1 MNSQSFLMS
10 SFLTNENKELLWSVL
25 QSGGKFTGIL
35 DNQVG
40 MIQNVFEQ
48 TIYEISEHYR
58 KLNQPINLNAI
69 NKEAV
74 FIICKKIEAV
84 KQSQQQVR
92 DPFFQNSQQLPQQV
106 YQKKQQHIPQLETIY
121 RAEDLQKERENIFK
135 NEFKKKEQEMHSIL
149 KLKKPEEINFMDD
162 NYDKPIGDDM
172 ERLLAEALAS
182 RERELEQIKTVG
194 FTPTVKGEE
203 VKLLQPSEFKS
214 ADIVVRE
221 NDRKEKY
228 NEKRVSFGSELHI
241 IENESNENN
250 QYSQFSNE
258 KDCDKNNDE
267 NESDISFIFNKFKK
281 IKKGDNKE
289 IKDELNDYKN
299 NMDEKKN
306 NDYIIIKISQDIEFI
321 KNNLADLTEKL
332 NKLCNYNKL
341 L

>member
-1 MNSQSFLMS
+1 MNSQSPLMS

-25 QSGGKFTGIL
+25 HSGGKFIGIL
-35 DNQVG
+35 DSQVG
-40 MIQNVFEQ
+40 VIKNVFEQ

-74 FIICKKIEAV
+74 FVICKKIEAV
-84 KQSQQQVR
+84 KQSQQQQIR
-92 DPFFQNSQQLPQQV
+92 DPFFQNPQQV

-121 RAEDLQKERENIFK
+121 RAEDLQKERESIFQ
-135 NEFKKKEQEMHSIL
+135 NEFKKKEQEMHSVL

-162 NYDKPIGDDM
+162 NYDKPIGNDM

-194 FTPTVKGEE
+194 FTSTVKGKE
-203 VKLLQPSEFKS
+203 VKLLQPSESKVV
-214 ADIVVRE
+214 DVVVRE

-241 IENESNENN
+241 IENESNENI

-258 KDCDKNNDE
+258 KECDKNNDE
-267 NESDISFIFNKFKK
+267 DEFDVSFIFNKFKK
-281 IKKGDNKE
+281 IKKGDSKE
-289 IKDELNDYKN
+289 IKNELNDY
-299 NMDEKKN
+299 MDEKKN
-306 NDYIIIKISQDIEFI
+306 NDDDTIIKISQDIEFI
-321 KNNLADLTEKL
+321 KNNLADLTEKI